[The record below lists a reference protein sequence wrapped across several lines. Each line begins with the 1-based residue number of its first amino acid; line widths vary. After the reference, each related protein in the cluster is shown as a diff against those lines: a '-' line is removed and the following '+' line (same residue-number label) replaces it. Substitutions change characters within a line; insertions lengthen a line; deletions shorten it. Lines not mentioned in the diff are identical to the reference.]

1 MEELEDEA
9 KVPAGQRVQLLTEEL
24 EKKPGPQ
31 AMHADALDREN
42 VPLGH
47 GVQALL
53 PLKAQVPALQAEG
66 KTDTA
71 ELQNRPAGQGR
82 QEADAEVEYVPGA
95 QAEQKLEE
103 NAPTIEEKVPAGQ
116 ATQDETLKNVP
127 AGHGMQSDTAEF
139 IKASTGLG
147 VLVWGQPET
156 STPYG
161 AYMKLGVHK
170 GVLAMYS
177 LACEHRNIDGTSLG
191 TQAAALY
198 ISGRSLLHP
207 RESTP

>member
-53 PLKAQVPALQAEG
+53 PLKAQVPALQAAG

-170 GVLAMYS
+170 GVLAYW
-177 LACEHRNIDGTSLG
+177 
-191 TQAAALY
+191 
-198 ISGRSLLHP
+198 
-207 RESTP
+207 

>member
-9 KVPAGQRVQLLTEEL
+9 KVPAGQRVQVMAEAL

-31 AMHADALDREN
+31 AMHADAFDREN

-82 QEADAEVEYVPGA
+82 QEADAEAEYVPGA
-95 QAEQKLEE
+95 QAEQKLGE

-116 ATQDETLKNVP
+116 ATQVETLKNVP
-127 AGHGMQSDTAEF
+127 AGHGMQGDTEEF
-139 IKASTGLG
+139 VKASTGLG
-147 VLVWGQPET
+147 VFVWGQPET
-156 STPYG
+156 SAPYG

-177 LACEHRNIDGTSLG
+177 LACEHRNMETTNLG
-191 TQAAALY
+191 THAVALY
-198 ISGRSLLHP
+198 MSGRSLLHP

>member
-1 MEELEDEA
+1 MEELEDEE
-9 KVPAGQRVQLLTEEL
+9 KVPAGQREQLLTEEL

-170 GVLAMYS
+170 GVLPMYS

-198 ISGRSLLHP
+198 ISGKSLLHP